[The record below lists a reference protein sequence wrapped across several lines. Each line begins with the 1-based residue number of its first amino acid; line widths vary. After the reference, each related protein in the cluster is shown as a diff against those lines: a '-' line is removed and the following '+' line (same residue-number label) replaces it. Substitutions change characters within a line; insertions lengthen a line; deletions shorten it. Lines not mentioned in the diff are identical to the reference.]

1 MEDPCFQG
9 CYIMESTTSRFI
21 SWVFDNKV
29 PFTLVFYLL
38 DSGQDQIINSALEET
53 IKEFRG
59 FKATLFVDNIA

>member
-29 PFTLVFYLL
+29 PFTLLFYLL
-38 DSGQDQIINSALEET
+38 DSGQDQIINFALEET

-59 FKATLFVDNIA
+59 IKATLLVDNIA